1 MKKIVVAID
10 GPAGAGKSTISKLV
24 AQKLGI
30 EYIDTGAMY
39 RAVTLKII
47 RNNIDINDDVI
58 LEKMLNS
65 TEITLDN
72 GKVYLDGE
80 DVSAEIR
87 QLYVSSRVSEIAAK
101 QVVRDRLVELQRKM
115 ALSKNVIMDGRDIG
129 TVVLKDANYKI
140 YLTASV
146 EERAARRY
154 KEFCQ
159 QNSSV
164 TFQEIC
170 NDIKERDRID
180 MNRRYNPLVKAEDA
194 TLVDTTGKSIDEVVE
209 EILRIINN
217 N

>member
-47 RNNIDINDDVI
+47 RNKIDVSDDVT

-65 TEITLDN
+65 TEITLEN

-80 DVSAEIR
+80 DVSTEIR
-87 QLYVSSRVSEIAAK
+87 QLYVSGRVSEIAAK

-180 MNRRYNPLVKAEDA
+180 MNRSYNPLVKAEDA
-194 TLVDTTGKSIDEVVE
+194 ILIDTTGKSIDEVVD
-209 EILRIINN
+209 EILLIIKNN
-217 N
+217 